1 MQILTQLCQQ
11 KGASTL
17 ETSLVVLPVMLVCL
31 LGFEL
36 VQAHQARHLVNLAL
50 QEAGR
55 AAAVSPAGSGKVAQ
69 TFAQALWPLFTP
81 AGKYANPAQ
90 RQAATLARYQ
100 SSYGLPV
107 WQLTTTTLA
116 KNRAQLDLIY
126 VHEPGQA
133 WLRKVLQLSAQQLPA
148 FAENDLAA
156 QARQRGLLA
165 LRLSHR
171 VVLHASEVQAT
182 TRALKSEPTPE
193 RLETNTRA
201 LHVRN
206 NFVTSSL
213 SAQPR
218 GVNPAVNAP
227 QQNSIKAAS
236 SAGLSQEQLAQQD
249 QALCG
254 VLLCCAP

>member
-17 ETSLVVLPVMLVCL
+17 ETSLVALPVMLVCL

-36 VQAHQARHLVNLAL
+36 VQAHQARHLVTLAL

-55 AAAVSPAGSGKVAQ
+55 AAAVSPADSVKVAQ
-69 TFAQALWPLFTP
+69 AFAQALWPLFTP
-81 AGKYANPAQ
+81 AGKYASAAH
-90 RQAATLARYQ
+90 RLDATLARYQ
-100 SSYGLPV
+100 VSYGLPV
-107 WQLTTTTLA
+107 WHLTTTTLA

-148 FAENDLAA
+148 LAENDLAA

-171 VVLHASEVQAT
+171 VVLHASQVQTT
-182 TRALKSEPTPE
+182 TRALKSEPKPE
-193 RLETNTRA
+193 RLESNTRA

-206 NFVTSSL
+206 HSETSSL
-213 SAQPR
+213 STKPR
-218 GVNPAVNAP
+218 GANSAINAP
-227 QQNSIKAAS
+227 QRSLIKAAA
-236 SAGLSQEQLAQQD
+236 SAGLSQEQPAQPD